1 MLNAYVQLLRLRSLT
16 ALRPILDLPGMQAL
30 QTLLSE
36 LSQRKPAALTLL
48 DSYGA
53 LLSAIRSE
61 DCSLGAYLARHLAL
75 EPTPLGEAVAAG
87 TEDEALLNAGARD
100 LAILNEVAL
109 LDSTALLTAMSAFTQ
124 GIEAGMLGWTAE
136 PLPTMDALLDSW
148 RCNGVGQFAVGQAF
162 RYDRGELQQVRK
174 ADPIRQVDMTGY
186 EWQRQQVLQNTRA
199 LVNGQRA
206 NNVLLYGDSGTGKS
220 ALIKSLIH
228 EPDFARLRLIE
239 VDKAS
244 FGALPAL
251 LRLCGSQSQVFIVF
265 LDDISFEPEDPAYG
279 ALKSALEGGLEP
291 CAPNVR
297 IYATSNRRH
306 MVKELHSD
314 RSGDQLHIRETI
326 QEQTSLA
333 ERFGLKLPYLAMSK
347 PEYLAMVHF
356 MAEREGIEDPQ
367 MDAKANQWE
376 LEHAGRTPRVARQ
389 FVDALHAGTV

>member
-1 MLNAYVQLLRLRSLT
+1 MFDAKVQLLHLRSLT
-16 ALRPILDLPGMQAL
+16 ALRPMLDLPGLQAL
-30 QTLLSE
+30 QALLSE
-36 LSQRKPAALTLL
+36 LTAPAPEALKLL

-53 LLSAIRSE
+53 LLSAIRAE
-61 DCSLGAYLARHLAL
+61 HYSLGQYLAEHLAL
-75 EPTPLGEAVAAG
+75 TPTPLGAAVASG
-87 TEDEALLNAGARD
+87 HEDEALLAAGKRD
-100 LAILNEVAL
+100 LTILNGL
-109 LDSTALLTAMSAFTQ
+109 TQLDSTVFLETMVPYTQ
-124 GIEAGMLGWTAE
+124 GAEAGMLGWEADS
-136 PLPTMDALLDSW
+136 LPALADLISGW
-148 RCNGVGQFAVGQAF
+148 RCNGVGVFAAGQAF
-162 RYDRGELQQVRK
+162 RYDHGQLHRVLS
-174 ADPIRQVDMTGY
+174 ADPISQEDMTGY

-199 LVNGQRA
+199 LVQGQRA

-228 EPDFARLRLIE
+228 EPDLAQLRLVE

-244 FGALPAL
+244 FGDLPAL
-251 LRLCGSQSQVFIVF
+251 LRLCGSQSQVFVIF

-291 CAPNVR
+291 CAGNVR

-333 ERFGLKLPYLAMSK
+333 ERFGLKLPYLAMTK

-356 MAEREGIEDPQ
+356 MAAREGIEDPSI
-367 MDAKANQWE
+367 DAKANQWE
-376 LEHAGRTPRVARQ
+376 LEHAGRTPRVVRQ
-389 FVDALHAGTV
+389 FIDALHAGTV